1 MIDSKAQ
8 FQQHLLPSI
17 VAFMLQ
23 KFSEDIL
30 YNRTKISDIDKKIRR
45 FLISY
50 FVDTS
55 IKII

>member
-1 MIDSKAQ
+1 MTAK
-8 FQQHLLPSI
+8 I

-55 IKII
+55 IKMMLGSKP